1 MTRMQ
6 HHELSQRGRGSAT
19 TLTDRKMSEII
30 ERTNASNS
38 KDDAQDN
45 WTKSL
50 IELMLSK

>member
-1 MTRMQ
+1 MQ
-6 HHELSQRGRGSAT
+6 HHGLSQRGRGPVA

-30 ERTNASNS
+30 ECSNTSNS
-38 KDDAQDN
+38 KDKAQDN